1 MKIDF
6 NDLGLID
13 YNHREKKDISPSE
26 SLAGAKDFLKKAACS
41 VGEFTGRLIKEIDI
55 PSVCKLIVKE
65 KIFTSDYVREIAK
78 DTYILRTDMLFNSFL
93 FVGSERALLV
103 DTGFG
108 IDGLEK
114 EVRKITDKPLTVAVT
129 HGHFGCVGGAGAFD
143 TVKVHKRDLKLARAF
158 NNRLLRRV
166 LFFASPSRY
175 YHKYT
180 FDDLVTEKPVF
191 STFTKRELKNGI
203 SLGNKVIEVKSVPS
217 HTRGSLAFIDRNTDI
232 AVVGDIITPLGITL
246 LPGSCDIA
254 TYSKNLEEFMN
265 IAEDCTIFCSYLK
278 TPLDRR
284 KVDSFKNLVYR
295 TSNGEND
302 YTRFAGLQKS
312 SDYLQ
317 FLVYHP
323 YKIRHKSLFERLR
336 K

>member
-1 MKIDF
+1 MGALMLLQAAEAFFVAANTAVDLLDLPGSHLVRPFRVSQQLAAHGSTGDASACKLLLYKI
-6 NDLGLID
+6 
-13 YNHREKKDISPSE
+13 
-26 SLAGAKDFLKKAACS
+26 
-41 VGEFTGRLIKEIDI
+41 RLIQSAHAGDG
-55 PSVCKLIVKE
+55 L
-65 KIFTSDYVREIAK
+65 VRVLANLVAEFQEA
-78 DTYILRTDMLFNSFL
+78 
-93 FVGSERALLV
+93 ALL
-103 DTGFG
+103 F
-108 IDGLEK
+108 
-114 EVRKITDKPLTVAVT
+114 EVRVVGRGNGVLQTGMVRQRYMEA
-129 HGHFGCVGGAGAFD
+129 GHTGIGQQRHKNAQFGL
-143 TVKVHKRDLKLARAF
+143 H
-158 NNRLLRRV
+158 
-166 LFFASPSRY
+166 
-175 YHKYT
+175 
-180 FDDLVTEKPVF
+180 
-191 STFTKRELKNGI
+191 
-203 SLGNKVIEVKSVPS
+203 
-217 HTRGSLAFIDRNTDI
+217 HTGI

-295 TSNGEND
+295 ISNGEND